1 MLSSRYSG
9 SIITGWILMLLTGEM
24 KEFLKLIRW
33 HNLIIV
39 ILTMVLMRYAVI
51 APLLSKVI
59 VIPLRGTGEGVPMT
73 LQLPWYCFILLVAA
87 TVFITAGGYVI
98 NDYFD
103 IKTDLINR
111 GKVIVGTKIPRR
123 QAMMWHNILNIAGVA
138 AGAYISW
145 KAGYLWMG
153 LLFLLVSGLLYFYSA
168 SYKRQF
174 LIGNIIVALLTAM
187 VPFLV
192 IMYEWPFL
200 YRYYAVNAIEVPSL
214 RFLFYWIGGFS
225 LFAFLTTLTREIIK
239 DIEDFEGDLTFGRN
253 TMPVILGIPAS
264 KIVVTALI
272 IITTALLYLVWG
284 LFISDKITLIYLSLF
299 VFLPLLFIAYRVVFS
314 KNKNQLHTASTIM
327 KFVMLTGI
335 LYSLAVKAIITWNL
349 V

>member
-1 MLSSRYSG
+1 
-9 SIITGWILMLLTGEM
+9 M

-33 HNLIIV
+33 QNLLIV

-51 APLLSKVI
+51 EPLLGRVT
-59 VIPLRGTGEGVPMT
+59 VTLLDGTGAHVPMT
-73 LQLPWYCFILLVAA
+73 LQCPLHCFILLVAA

-138 AGAYISW
+138 AGAYVSW
-145 KAGYLWMG
+145 KAGSLWLG

-174 LIGNIIVALLTAM
+174 LIGNFIVAIMTAM

-192 IMYEWPFL
+192 VIYEWPFV
-200 YRYYAVNAIEVPSL
+200 YRYYNANAIGVPPL
-214 RFLFYWIGGFS
+214 NFMFWWIGGFS
-225 LFAFLTTLTREIIK
+225 LFAFITTLTREIIK
-239 DIEDFEGDLTFGRN
+239 DIEDYEGDRAFGMN
-253 TMPVILGIPAS
+253 TMPVTLGIRGS
-264 KIVVTALI
+264 RIVVTALLL
-272 IITTALLYLVWG
+272 ITIASLYLIWFFFISDRITLLYLSMLV
-284 LFISDKITLIYLSLF
+284 
-299 VFLPLLFIAYRVVFS
+299 VLPLLYVIYLTALT
-314 KNKNQLHTASTIM
+314 KNRKQIHSASTVM
-327 KFVMLTGI
+327 KAIMLTGI
-335 LYSLAVKAIITWNL
+335 LYSLFLEVILSGNL
-349 V
+349 T